1 MLRERACEQLPA
13 RELRLPARATKLA
26 LARHYARTAAAAC
39 GFAEDACYELS
50 VAVNEAV
57 TNAIRHGK
65 PDAEGNIRVS
75 VHADARS
82 LTVAVRDF
90 GTFSAGRAAG
100 ADGAAAG
107 SAPAGGAARAGAE
120 GGRGFA
126 MMAALMDAVQLCVSS
141 GSTTVRL
148 CKARP

>member
-1 MLRERACEQLPA
+1 MLGQRACEQLPA
-13 RELRLPARATKLA
+13 SELRLPARASKLA
-26 LARHYARTAAAAC
+26 LARDYARAAAAAC

-57 TNAIRHGK
+57 TNAIRHGR
-65 PDAEGNIRVS
+65 PDAQGTIRVS
-75 VHADARS
+75 VQADERA

-100 ADGAAAG
+100 GPDGAA
-107 SAPAGGAARAGAE
+107 SAVE
-120 GGRGFA
+120 DGGRGFA
-126 MMAALMDAVQLCVSS
+126 VMAALMDAVQLCVAP

-148 CKARP
+148 CKALP